1 MHFRGTFH
9 QWKYKESGVKL
20 KSMVWKEKRQKAALL
35 WTSILVEFS
44 KQKQKK
50 KHDLDVALSCYC
62 ELRLKPRPLIQF
74 YFSLFYDLFC
84 EGWYVRLC
92 ISRMASNFF
101 FPAALGL
108 TWIKYVLR
116 LLICLRACVVCWNAH
131 ATWNPACQDVSYLW
145 VFRICKV
152 TWEKVS
158 RRSRT
163 ECIITYLFHTG
174 RSY

>member
-101 FPAALGL
+101 FSRCFGL
-108 TWIKYVLR
+108 DLNK
-116 LLICLRACVVCWNAH
+116 ICFAFAHMFACVCCVLERTRNMEPCLSRRQLSLSIQNM
-131 ATWNPACQDVSYLW
+131 QSYL
-145 VFRICKV
+145 R
-152 TWEKVS
+152 E
-158 RRSRT
+158 R
-163 ECIITYLFHTG
+163 E
-174 RSY
+174 